1 MAKLVYLI
9 LLLLFLLSMPVFG
22 ASFYLGLDIGALDSF
37 IADGNRVSFD
47 CGYRYG
53 DFRISLPV
61 SYSFCLDD
69 DISALDI
76 ALRMDVYPFR
86 GIDLFFGVDALRY
99 LRFFGYSS
107 PKERNVF
114 LSSISIGY
122 TFFFPYCYIEPRI
135 IAQDPARMHETETA
149 ILDDH
154 FPFYFDYYAQ
164 LVVGLRL

>member
-9 LLLLFLLSMPVFG
+9 LLLLFLLLPVFG
-22 ASFYLGLDIGALDSF
+22 SSFYVAFDAMSLDSF

-47 CGYRYG
+47 FSYRYG

-69 DISALDI
+69 DISALDV
-76 ALRMDVYPFR
+76 ALRVDAYPFR
-86 GIDLFFGVDALRY
+86 DIELFFGVDVLRY
-99 LRFFGYSS
+99 LRFFGLSS
-107 PKERNVF
+107 PQERNVL

-122 TFFFPYCYIEPRI
+122 TFSFSHFFIEPRI
-135 IAQDPARMHETETA
+135 IAQDPARIAENETA

-164 LVVGLRL
+164 LLIGVRF

>member
-9 LLLLFLLSMPVFG
+9 LLLLFLLIPVYG
-22 ASFYLGLDIGALDSF
+22 STFYLGLDVGALDSF

-47 CGYRYG
+47 FGYRF
-53 DFRISLPV
+53 DEFRISLPV

-69 DISALDI
+69 DISALDA
-76 ALRMDVYPFR
+76 ALRVDVYPFK

-99 LRFFGYSS
+99 LRFFGLAS

-122 TFFFPYCYIEPRI
+122 TFSLPYCYIEPRF
-135 IAQDPARMHETETA
+135 IAQDPARMNENETS

-154 FPFYFDYYAQ
+154 FPFYFNYYAQ
-164 LVVGLRL
+164 LLIGVRL